1 MRSRVRE
8 RRTHG
13 SVRGLRREPLVY
25 STVELE
31 KSEFEE
37 VGILVGRIVAL
48 VCCLLCAF
56 PFFVIGVYNKDS
68 SEPINFWSGDTSL
81 KDKVK
86 DIKGYN
92 TEIAGLYKKCA
103 LFFLLTGILFVVFPI
118 AGIGLLVFDCSVGIY
133 LAYRFYKGIL
143 KRYS

>member
-1 MRSRVRE
+1 MGE
-8 RRTHG
+8 H
-13 SVRGLRREPLVY
+13 
-25 STVELE
+25 
-31 KSEFEE
+31 F
-37 VGILVGRIVAL
+37 
-48 VCCLLCAF
+48 
-56 PFFVIGVYNKDS
+56 
-68 SEPINFWSGDTSL
+68 SL
-81 KDKVK
+81 ICQQVLY
-86 DIKGYN
+86 ITLSYN

>member
-1 MRSRVRE
+1 M
-8 RRTHG
+8 
-13 SVRGLRREPLVY
+13 
-25 STVELE
+25 
-31 KSEFEE
+31 
-37 VGILVGRIVAL
+37 VGRIVAL

-56 PFFVIGVYNKDS
+56 PFFVISGYNKDS

-86 DIKGYN
+86 DVKGYN

-118 AGIGLLVFDCSVGIY
+118 AGIGLLVFDCSAGIY
-133 LAYRFYKGIL
+133 LAYRFYKGVL
-143 KRYS
+143 KRWS

>member
-1 MRSRVRE
+1 M
-8 RRTHG
+8 
-13 SVRGLRREPLVY
+13 
-25 STVELE
+25 
-31 KSEFEE
+31 
-37 VGILVGRIVAL
+37 IGRIVAL

-56 PFFVIGVYNKDS
+56 PFFVVGVYNKDS

-92 TEIAGLYKKCA
+92 TEMVGLYKKCA

-118 AGIGLLVFDCSVGIY
+118 VGIGLLAFDCSVGIY
-133 LAYRFYKGIL
+133 LAYRFYKEIL

>member
-1 MRSRVRE
+1 MEGICLVSE
-8 RRTHG
+8 RFHG
-13 SVRGLRREPLVY
+13 SVINYPY
-25 STVELE
+25 SNDCFVKLE

-56 PFFVIGVYNKDS
+56 PFFVISVYNKDS

-86 DIKGYN
+86 DVKGYN

-133 LAYRFYKGIL
+133 LAYRFYKGDR
-143 KRYS
+143 KSVV

>member
-1 MRSRVRE
+1 MA
-8 RRTHG
+8 
-13 SVRGLRREPLVY
+13 
-25 STVELE
+25 
-31 KSEFEE
+31 
-37 VGILVGRIVAL
+37 GRIIGL
-48 VCCLLCAF
+48 VSFLLCAF
-56 PFFVIGVYNKDS
+56 PFFVIGIYNKDS
-68 SEPINFWSGDTSL
+68 REPINFWSGDTSL

-86 DIKGYN
+86 DLKGYN
-92 TEIAGLYKKCA
+92 TEMAGLYKKCA